1 MQEYQQSTQ
10 NFVFHPV
17 WKLKLQ
23 KQEVAVH
30 FPNFWT
36 GIELSSMINFLGN
49 LHLFSFVC
57 E

>member
-30 FPNFWT
+30 FPTF
-36 GIELSSMINFLGN
+36 GQE
-49 LHLFSFVC
+49 
-57 E
+57 